1 MEQKEKTMT
10 ATTEPPRS
18 DNDLNTPKR
27 VFGYCRFP
35 SSRVFRGVTEEEQR
49 RLIQAGVAAIQ
60 NATLVTIYS
69 DVDLPFRDLTCHH
82 GALRLSKKCKDGEV
96 DLILAATP
104 LSVSSYATDAMA
116 YAMLLKMMDA
126 PIQFT
131 NGDFDLSRIPERP
144 WVNLYDTPDTTFRR
158 ELLKGVPRNRKERK
172 TK

>member
-1 MEQKEKTMT
+1 MEQKEKTVT
-10 ATTEPPRS
+10 ATTEPSRS

-35 SSRVFRGVTEEEQR
+35 SSRVFKGVTEEEQR
-49 RLIQAGVAAIQ
+49 RLIQAGVEAIK
-60 NATLVTIYS
+60 NATLVTVYS

-131 NGDFDLSRIPERP
+131 NGDFDLSCIPDRP
-144 WVNLYDTPDTTFRR
+144 WVSLYDTPDTTLRR
-158 ELLKGVPRNRKERK
+158 ELLKGVPRKRKERK

>member
-35 SSRVFRGVTEEEQR
+35 SSRVFKGVTEEEQR
-49 RLIQAGVAAIQ
+49 RLIQAGVATIQ

-144 WVNLYDTPDTTFRR
+144 WVSLYDTPDTTFRR